1 MEFNA
6 HKPIYLQIC
15 SQLYEQILRGD
26 LKADDRIPSVRDY
39 GIQLGVNP
47 NTIMRSY
54 ETMTNAGIIYNKR
67 GIGYFIAP
75 EAKDIVLRSGEEDEA
90 VGHQPRR
97 REKRLRAVTFSDVV
111 PYYEKVYPFFIPCKE
126 TGLPLGG
133 SVFCVAGIEI
143 AR

>member
-75 EAKDIVLRSGEEDEA
+75 EAKDIVLRQMRDEFL
-90 VGHQPRR
+90 
-97 REKRLRAVTFSDVV
+97 EKDLPEVVKKMKLLGVSIDDVKNA
-111 PYYEKVYPFFIPCKE
+111 Y
-126 TGLPLGG
+126 GL
-133 SVFCVAGIEI
+133 
-143 AR
+143 

>member
-54 ETMTNAGIIYNKR
+54 ETMTAAGIIYNKR
-67 GIGYFIAP
+67 GIGYFISA
-75 EAKDIVLRSGEEDEA
+75 EAKDIVLKQMREEFLEKELPELVKKMKLLGIGLDEI
-90 VGHQPRR
+90 
-97 REKRLRAVTFSDVV
+97 KKS
-111 PYYEKVYPFFIPCKE
+111 YE
-126 TGLPLGG
+126 L
-133 SVFCVAGIEI
+133 
-143 AR
+143 

>member
-54 ETMTNAGIIYNKR
+54 EHMTAAGVIYNKR
-67 GIGYFIAP
+67 GIGYFVA
-75 EAKDIVLRSGEEDEA
+75 ENAKELVLSQMKEEFLKDELPQ
-90 VGHQPRR
+90 VIKKMHLLGIST
-97 REKRLRAVTFSDVV
+97 EDFITFAN
-111 PYYEKVYPFFIPCKE
+111 ENH
-126 TGLPLGG
+126 
-133 SVFCVAGIEI
+133 
-143 AR
+143 

>member
-15 SQLYEQILRGD
+15 DQLYGQILSGE
-26 LKADDRIPSVRDY
+26 LKADDRLLSVRDL
-39 GIQLGVNP
+39 GIELGVNP

-75 EAKDIVLRSGEEDEA
+75 EAKDIVLRQMRDEFL
-90 VGHQPRR
+90 
-97 REKRLRAVTFSDVV
+97 EKELPEVVKKMKLLGISLDDVKNA
-111 PYYEKVYPFFIPCKE
+111 Y
-126 TGLPLGG
+126 GL
-133 SVFCVAGIEI
+133 
-143 AR
+143 